1 MSPST
6 DTTTPTAARQGER
19 RAPTAATRGSIL
31 LVALVALVLVAF
43 LSVAVGSKVLPLGTV
58 WQALVHRDPVNP
70 EHDIIWVYRVP
81 RTGLAVTV
89 GAALGVSGALAQAMT
104 RNPLAD
110 PGLLGVNSGAAC
122 GVVLA
127 IGTFGLTSMAGYLW
141 FAFAG
146 ALLATAA
153 VYLIGAV
160 GRGPADPVRLVL
172 AGMALSAVLVGVTN
186 ALSLHDPRAF
196 DGMRNWTAGSVVGR
210 EWHAVWPVLPFIA
223 LGLVTAVAASR
234 ALNAVALGDDLA
246 RATGVNLTANRILV
260 LISVT
265 LLAGGATAI
274 AGPVGFVGLMVP
286 HVARWLVGPNQPWIV
301 ALSALLAAILLVA
314 SDVIGRVITRPGEVP
329 VGVVTAFVGAPLLVV
344 LIRRNQVREL

>member
-1 MSPST
+1 MNHSSGT
-6 DTTTPTAARQGER
+6 ATPVTAHQGRRQD
-19 RAPTAATRGSIL
+19 PKAATRGSIL
-31 LVALVALVLVAF
+31 VVAVVALVLMAF
-43 LSVAVGSKVLPLGTV
+43 VSVAVGSKVLPLGTV
-58 WQALVHRDPVNP
+58 WQALVDRDPANP
-70 EHDIIWVYRVP
+70 DHDIIWVYRVP
-81 RTGLAVTV
+81 RTGLAVVV
-89 GAALGVSGALAQAMT
+89 GAALGVSGALTQATT

-127 IGTFGLTSMAGYLW
+127 IGTFGLTSMSGYVW

-186 ALSLHDPRAF
+186 ALSLHNPRAF

-210 EWHAVWPVLPFIA
+210 EWDTVWPVLPFIA
-223 LGLVTAVAASR
+223 AGLMTAVAASR
-234 ALNAVALGDDLA
+234 ALNSVALGDDLA
-246 RATGVNLTANRILV
+246 RATGVNLTANRVLV
-260 LISVT
+260 LLSVT

-301 ALSALLAAILLVA
+301 PLSALLAAILMLA
-314 SDVIGRVITRPGEVP
+314 SDVLGRVIMRPGEVP
-329 VGVVTAFVGAPLLVV
+329 VGVITAFVGAPLLVV